1 METRVAL
8 IGILVK
14 DPDSVNSLN
23 CILHEYSQYI
33 IGRMGIPYKEKNV
46 SIISV
51 ALDANM
57 DTINMISGKIGRLK
71 GIQTKTILTKLD

>member
-14 DPDSVNSLN
+14 DPDSVNYLN

-46 SIISV
+46 NIISV

>member
-1 METRVAL
+1 
-8 IGILVK
+8 
-14 DPDSVNSLN
+14 
-23 CILHEYSQYI
+23 
-33 IGRMGIPYKEKNV
+33 MGIPYKEKNV
-46 SIISV
+46 NIISV

>member
-23 CILHEYSQYI
+23 WILHEYSQYI

-46 SIISV
+46 NIISV